1 MSRLVSFA
9 VLIGILIVIVVL
21 FYQVMEVFLLPL
33 FMAALLGV
41 VFQPL
46 YRWAFDKFWKKRYVA
61 AGVTTFLVLLM
72 VLAPAG
78 LVVAMAAL
86 QSITV
91 IERGQGTDVAGK
103 NPGPPPKISLCIPPP
118 REPQPFL
125 AP

>member
-9 VLIGILIVIVVL
+9 VLIGILVVIVVL

-46 YRWAFDKFWKKRYVA
+46 YRWALEKLWKKRYLA

-78 LVVAMAAL
+78 LVVTMAAL
-86 QSITV
+86 QGITV
-91 IERGQGTDVAGK
+91 VERVQTTDVGTGSGSGGK
-103 NPGPPPKISLCIPPP
+103 
-118 REPQPFL
+118 
-125 AP
+125 